1 MLQRREQ
8 ILVAGAGV
16 VVLLAA
22 LFAFVVDPLLDRAA
36 DFDRR
41 LAAAGRQLAVL
52 QALRLDHQ
60 RQEQI
65 IDRIDAQLKRQPR
78 TFVIFS
84 HLEEVAGQTGIQD
97 KIQSVNTVAGP
108 PNTVYKEDSVE
119 VKMEGVTLA
128 QLTEYLHRLE
138 RSPQVLK
145 IKRLHI
151 KPTRESRQL
160 LSVRFRL
167 SVFSLMESD
176 G

>member
-8 ILVAGAGV
+8 ILVAGAGI
-16 VVLLAA
+16 VVLLAV
-22 LFAFVVDPLLDRAA
+22 LFAFVVDPLLARAA
-36 DFDRR
+36 DLDRR
-41 LAAAGRQLAVL
+41 LAAAGRQLAEL
-52 QALRLDHQ
+52 QALRVDYQ

-65 IDRIDAQLKRQPR
+65 IDRIDAQLRRQPR

-84 HLEEVAGQTGIQD
+84 HLEQVAGQSGIQD
-97 KIQSVNTVAGP
+97 KIQSMNTVAGP

-145 IKRLHI
+145 IKRLQI

-167 SVFSLMESD
+167 SVFSLMDSD